1 MEDFYR
7 QKEAG
12 REVILAKGELFVGK
26 VTFLLGRGP
35 QSQECWPSNSR
46 LTCQRS
52 PPVAQKE
59 FERSMT
65 PSRAFLNCFGGY
77 ASGCKKS

>member
-52 PPVAQKE
+52 PSW
-59 FERSMT
+59 ER
-65 PSRAFLNCFGGY
+65 LKLQLG
-77 ASGCKKS
+77 